1 LRLGW
6 EGEGAILSGQLIL
19 LGNLGDNPRPTDGFD
34 LRNFYGLTCN
44 ELIG

>member
-19 LGNLGDNPRPTDGFD
+19 LGNLG
-34 LRNFYGLTCN
+34 LV
-44 ELIG
+44 